1 MNNFKHSLILCLFLV
16 SFSYHSQTTIF
27 REKGKWGIKENGK
40 VLIGANYDT
49 IFNFDD
55 EEKVCLAC
63 FKTKKAPQNKFI
75 KTSSYTYNCRYLT
88 KANKKLQARVLG
100 NDTCTVFGFNKHT
113 VEEYQEN
120 PNAFT
125 VMVANKK
132 YLINKTFEQLTFKPY
147 HQVKQS
153 LDPAF
158 YYIEVIEQNEVVYA
172 GLIDKNEKEVIPH
185 QFSMVKIN
193 PIDSLIYGC
202 RAGLVENYY
211 DDVFD
216 YQGKKI
222 DNYHRHIELPTK
234 NYIVHKIFE
243 PKEAYVVYNIKTKQ
257 DLPLKADE
265 VHFYEQDQL
274 LIRIKNDWYVYD
286 LKTNTKKEKS
296 F

>member
-1 MNNFKHSLILCLFLV
+1 LKHVLYIIAFFTLV
-16 SFSYHSQTTIF
+16 NKYLVAQTNIF
-27 REKGKWGIKENGK
+27 REKGKWGIKENGQ
-40 VLIGANYDT
+40 VLIAANYDT

-75 KTSSYTYNCRYLT
+75 KTISITYNCNYLS
-88 KANKKLQARVLG
+88 KENKKLQAHVVD
-100 NDTCTVFGFNKHT
+100 NDTCTVFDFNKHT

-132 YLINKTFEQLTFKPY
+132 YLINKSFEQLTFKPY

-153 LDPAF
+153 IDPAF
-158 YYIEVIEQNEVVYA
+158 YNVEVMEQNEIIYA
-172 GLIDKNEKEVIPH
+172 GLIDKYEKEVIPH

-211 DDVFD
+211 DDVFN

-234 NYIVHKIFE
+234 NFIIHKIFE
-243 PKEAYVVYNIKTKQ
+243 PKETYVVYNIMTKQ
-257 DLPLKADE
+257 DLHLRADE

-296 F
+296 Y